1 MANSN
6 IEKPRF
12 SKESKV
18 FYGYW
23 MVAVT
28 FLCLLVM
35 SGAGNFVYS
44 LFVKPLEADLGW
56 SRGDIMVGF
65 TIFFVMMGAAS
76 PIVGRIV
83 DRHGARKVIPA
94 GALVMGLG
102 FVLLGLMNELY
113 LFYFAYVLVGTGAAA
128 MGVVPASAVV
138 SNWFRRKRG
147 TAIGLMSAGIGAG
160 GLILS
165 PIVGYLIPHLGWRN
179 SYLVLAVIVWI
190 SIIPLCLLVI
200 RTKPAE
206 KGLYPDGLEPA
217 EAATMTEHLAS
228 DSSGL
233 SLRMALT
240 TPAFWLIAAAFLSS
254 NFSNMGAIQAQVP
267 YLDDIGFPTGTAAAA
282 LGAVGLGSGIG
293 KFFFG
298 WLCDRIPPKYACA
311 IGLCLQLVA
320 ILMLMNVGPA
330 SPMAMVWLYAL
341 TLGFS
346 VGSWLP
352 TMSMLVSTSF
362 GLACYGAIFGAVNFI
377 QNMGTGSGPL
387 MAGYLYDSMHTYHWA
402 FVIFA
407 ALYAI
412 AIPAVLLVRRPANR
426 LLKREG

>member
-113 LFYFAYVLVGTGAAA
+113 LFYFAYVLVGTG
-128 MGVVPASAVV
+128 
-138 SNWFRRKRG
+138 
-147 TAIGLMSAGIGAG
+147 
-160 GLILS
+160 
-165 PIVGYLIPHLGWRN
+165 
-179 SYLVLAVIVWI
+179 
-190 SIIPLCLLVI
+190 
-200 RTKPAE
+200 
-206 KGLYPDGLEPA
+206 
-217 EAATMTEHLAS
+217 
-228 DSSGL
+228 
-233 SLRMALT
+233 
-240 TPAFWLIAAAFLSS
+240 
-254 NFSNMGAIQAQVP
+254 
-267 YLDDIGFPTGTAAAA
+267 
-282 LGAVGLGSGIG
+282 
-293 KFFFG
+293 
-298 WLCDRIPPKYACA
+298 
-311 IGLCLQLVA
+311 
-320 ILMLMNVGPA
+320 
-330 SPMAMVWLYAL
+330 
-341 TLGFS
+341 
-346 VGSWLP
+346 
-352 TMSMLVSTSF
+352 
-362 GLACYGAIFGAVNFI
+362 
-377 QNMGTGSGPL
+377 
-387 MAGYLYDSMHTYHWA
+387 
-402 FVIFA
+402 
-407 ALYAI
+407 
-412 AIPAVLLVRRPANR
+412 
-426 LLKREG
+426 